1 MPNWGAVFIWHHV
14 NKTNEPNASAANV
27 LTHGRCGSCSVA
39 MTGRRRSGMGIRRG
53 MEPFAVASIGRG
65 ESKSLQF
72 ALLVDPSLPNTLHL
86 LKSLMSVRSHWE
98 QKEDQEADFG
108 AETWCA
114 LLKRDLGMSIAKHI
128 AFWRKK
134 PASSLQYRKS
144 SVPRSHPTQ
153 PPSHVRSQVKIFDC
167 RVNFWPLRSI
177 VRHIG
182 HTGTARISTS
192 VSR

>member
-1 MPNWGAVFIWHHV
+1 MPNWGAVFIWHYV

-86 LKSLMSVRSHWE
+86 LKSLRFAFLCFCS
-98 QKEDQEADFG
+98 AG
-108 AETWCA
+108 AGET
-114 LLKRDLGMSIAKHI
+114 RET
-128 AFWRKK
+128 R
-134 PASSLQYRKS
+134 
-144 SVPRSHPTQ
+144 T
-153 PPSHVRSQVKIFDC
+153 
-167 RVNFWPLRSI
+167 
-177 VRHIG
+177 
-182 HTGTARISTS
+182 
-192 VSR
+192 